1 MATEEASRQESRI
14 SGWPLSWMVRD
25 QLAGLEGYTGYTLFC
40 DVLWTT
46 TAGFSTLFLD
56 THNTCHTFRALS
68 ASGATDM
75 AIELQK
81 RTLYE
86 VRADLGCS
94 AAFDVVFHLTST
106 GSE

>member
-1 MATEEASRQESRI
+1 M
-14 SGWPLSWMVRD
+14 
-25 QLAGLEGYTGYTLFC
+25 
-40 DVLWTT
+40 
-46 TAGFSTLFLD
+46 
-56 THNTCHTFRALS
+56 FRALS

-94 AAFDVVFHLTST
+94 AAFDVVFRLTSK
-106 GSE
+106 GSACILASRNM